1 MDAAPDGSHELP
13 ADREADPLASATS
26 PLRAIVS
33 NPVQRRCEGCDER
46 VTQDAPG
53 MVNDALRSPG
63 EPLDAPTRAFF
74 EPRFGRDFSEVRIHA
89 DDRAARSAQSIG
101 ASAYAAGSHI
111 VFGSGQYAPSSSG
124 GRRMLAHELT
134 HIVQQRAGRVDGA
147 AGPDGL
153 SISDPDDRFERAAD
167 ATADEVMSA
176 APGAAPISSAPTSAI
191 PSRASPGVVQRF
203 LAGEA
208 GHGGI
213 EEGALVEAGFSE
225 DEAHATYFGNWL
237 RDFSQLFDVDK
248 PTGGARLTVTKLLAL
263 GEFGHELTTEEIGQ
277 YLPSEHVDNPE
288 GGKSAEATGISDDVR
303 ALRRS
308 HLSASQRVWFDKEQD
323 AHFKQTIHDASKAT
337 GLPEYIERAKAH
349 VRLQLDAAARKG
361 RNREGERELG
371 NGLHA
376 VEDYFA
382 HSNFIEV
389 ALAKLAKEGA
399 LSQANP
405 LVRAFHRYYKV
416 RPDLQPADRF
426 GRPGIITGT
435 SAPGPGDEV
444 GKWEAIKAEL
454 ENAEIRKALM
464 RGAVIRY
471 GWQKPAAAGRTALG
485 AVGGVVGAGVG
496 GAVGAVAGLGSGAG
510 HGAAEGW
517 RSAHHWWSKPFAAVG
532 GLFKGAVVGAG
543 HGAVSGAKTG
553 WRVGEKAGGAVG
565 EIAGGVVG
573 VAAVAPLF
581 FTLHLLVAAGLAA
594 AKSRLEKK
602 ARRKIQENTRKTV
615 NPTLA
620 NQPPTHSQIAKDD
633 IEHPLHAAAAQLAR
647 DADVSFGRMMIEV
660 WAGRRS
666 ISDAQRL
673 VDDFLVH
680 PYENEAWWKPILLKA
695 AAPAPAASDKAHE
708 RGHAVQ
714 RSRAPA
720 QAAPGQLRQ
729 GMTGRPAEVPARGEA
744 VTPAAAR
751 HTIQRSATWKGAAV
765 HETLSP
771 AEIIAGGQGLPNT
784 LQMLNGHTLLAET
797 DADAAIKR
805 PGVATASKPG
815 AGSAAAPSWT
825 AKVDTVPAQEGSAD
839 ETVLG
844 PGPWSKIITKA
855 QAGAITRIAACAGP
869 GRSVFTV
876 HGKAS
881 PSDRVYSGD
890 VALYQANRRHEDHH
904 VADHEV
910 AFDATIG
917 TWDRKVQE
925 AKDKGTEFSGVSAG
939 AATGTLWAAIGPPQ
953 KAARDYRKLAN
964 DKGDA
969 FHNTAAGGMM
979 VRSNPT
985 ASPDCSA
992 SGNDV
997 TNPS

>member
-1 MDAAPDGSHELP
+1 MDAAPDGSHEPP
-13 ADREADPLASATS
+13 ADREADPLASAAS

-33 NPVQRRCEGCDER
+33 NPVQRKCEGCDER

-53 MVNDALRSPG
+53 MVNDVLRSTG
-63 EPLDAPTRAFF
+63 EPLDARTRAFF
-74 EPRFGRDFSEVRIHA
+74 EPRFGRDFSDVRIHA

-147 AGPDGL
+147 AGPGGL

-167 ATADEVMSA
+167 STANAVMSA
-176 APGAAPISSAPTSAI
+176 APGAAPISSAPASAT
-191 PSRASPGVVQRF
+191 PSHASPGVVQRF

-213 EEGALVEAGFSE
+213 EEGALVEAGFSQ

-237 RDFSQLFDVDK
+237 RDFSQLFDADK
-248 PTGGARLTVTKLLAL
+248 PSGGARLTITKLLAL

-288 GGKSAEATGISDDVR
+288 GGKSAEAPGITDAVR
-303 ALRRS
+303 ENRRS
-308 HLSASQRVWFDKEQD
+308 HLSASQRVWFDKEREAD
-323 AHFKQTIHDASKAT
+323 FKDKIHVASKAT

-416 RPDLQPADRF
+416 QPDQQPADSLA
-426 GRPGIITGT
+426 RPGIITGT

-471 GWQKPAAAGRTALG
+471 GWQKPAAAGRTAIG

-532 GLFKGAVVGAG
+532 GLFKGAVTGAG

-565 EIAGGVVG
+565 EVAGGGVG

-594 AKSRLEKK
+594 AKSRLDKK
-602 ARRKIQENTRKTV
+602 ARRKMQENTRKTV
-615 NPTLA
+615 DPTQP

-633 IEHPLHAAAAQLAR
+633 IEHPLHAAAAELAR
-647 DADVSFGRMMIEV
+647 AADVSFGKMMIEV

-666 ISDAQRL
+666 VSDAQRL

-695 AAPAPAASDKAHE
+695 ATPAPAAADKAHE
-708 RGHAVQ
+708 QSHAVQ
-714 RSRAPA
+714 RSGARTPNGTGP
-720 QAAPGQLRQ
+720 QRQ
-729 GMTGRPAEVPARGEA
+729 GMTGLATVPER
-744 VTPAAAR
+744 AAQ
-751 HTIQRSATWKGAAV
+751 HTIQRSAAWKGAAV

-815 AGSAAAPSWT
+815 AGSAAPPNWT

-839 ETVLG
+839 ETVIG
-844 PGPWSKIITKA
+844 PGPWSKVITKA
-855 QAGAITRIAACAGP
+855 QAGAITGIAACAGS

-876 HGKAS
+876 HGLRT
-881 PSDRVYSGD
+881 DNEVYK
-890 VALYQANRRHEDHH
+890 ANRRHENHH

-910 AFDATIG
+910 AFNDTIG
-917 TWDRKVQE
+917 TWDRKVQD
-925 AKDKGTEFSGVSAG
+925 AKDQGTEFKGVSAG
-939 AATGTLWAAIGPPQ
+939 AATGALWAAIGPPQ

-985 ASPDCSA
+985 ASADCSV